1 MLRGDSSSQT
11 EVGLLLNRWE
21 QFLCRQI
28 PKHPI
33 QRVQSGRERRRGPS
47 PRSWFLAPGPP
58 RDFVLT
64 TNTGWQLDAIDAR
77 NALMLKVRYSNSL
90 VASRAFKIPF
100 WNFRW
105 QRMEHAAGNHVFYE
119 HMQAEM
125 RRKKSLQKAGKQ
137 CMRQRTTC

>member
-1 MLRGDSSSQT
+1 
-11 EVGLLLNRWE
+11 
-21 QFLCRQI
+21 
-28 PKHPI
+28 
-33 QRVQSGRERRRGPS
+33 
-47 PRSWFLAPGPP
+47 
-58 RDFVLT
+58 
-64 TNTGWQLDAIDAR
+64 
-77 NALMLKVRYSNSL
+77 MLKVRYSNSL

-105 QRMEHAAGNHVFYE
+105 QRMGHAAGNHVFYE